1 MAVAPET
8 PRSQAQKRKAAQKPK
23 EMLDD
28 DEDDDSSYNP
38 STVVEKTS
46 VRKRSSR
53 GGERAKRQKVEAK
66 TEDGQDDEEAPANN
80 VVAASAPAPKTEHD
94 TESNMKPNPEAK
106 IESGPDDGV
115 AGGIDGTDSA
125 SPHDQARAE
134 APQGF
139 RAGALGHLM
148 VPGHRQSAP
157 PANAGEPQMMQFQPR
172 HHIMVPNGVD
182 GNDSFPFGQQ
192 LDARHLVA
200 LQAQR
205 IPQLQPQQMT
215 AEQAQLFN
223 RFEAIQMG
231 PYQMLAGDM
240 GGASL
245 PFGYMN
251 QMQMNDQFPADIYN
265 GGVSFFDQAQLGHDV
280 GYGDTD
286 GQDEWDVENRGVTP
300 EVKKEGEVEA
310 ENEQEVK
317 LKFEDI

>member
-8 PRSQAQKRKAAQKPK
+8 PRSQAQKRKAAQKSK

-28 DEDDDSSYNP
+28 DEDGDSSYNP
-38 STVVEKTS
+38 SPVAEKTS
-46 VRKRSSR
+46 VRKRSAR
-53 GGERAKRQKVEAK
+53 GGERAKKQKADVKAEDEQD
-66 TEDGQDDEEAPANN
+66 TEESPANN
-80 VVAASAPAPKTEHD
+80 VVVASAPAPKTEHD

-125 SPHDQARAE
+125 SSHGQARDE

-148 VPGHRQSAP
+148 PPGHRQSAP

-172 HHIMVPNGVD
+172 HHTLVPNAID

-200 LQAQR
+200 LQAHR

-223 RFEAIQMG
+223 HFEAIQMG
-231 PYQMLAGDM
+231 PYQMFAGDM
-240 GGASL
+240 GGANV

-251 QMQMNDQFPADIYN
+251 QMQVNDQFPADIYD

-286 GQDEWDVENRGVTP
+286 GQDEWDVENKGFTP
-300 EVKKEGEVEA
+300 EVKKEGKVET
-310 ENEQEVK
+310 EHEQEVK
-317 LKFEDI
+317 LEFEDI